1 MKKRFLVPV
10 IASALLLG
18 NVCMPIYE
26 PMHASCVEVRNV
38 GSPREEVSGT
48 TVDGFSYSGFKQ
60 YVIIEVEGHCTKIF
74 TYGRVSITGYTGS
87 KTDLVIPSKIDGCL
101 VVGIDRNA
109 FGKFGRYF
117 FDGTVTSVTLPDTL
131 EYIDDYAFYGAEITS
146 INFPSSLKSIG
157 ELAFSQ
163 TKLKSVVIPESVQ
176 YVGEQAFAEC
186 TSMTSMR
193 LVGAKKVDDYAFN
206 YCTALKSV
214 WIPKGSEAGE
224 AVFDGCFALT
234 YINGSKIYTM
244 QKDENGI
251 EKPVLTRNSIVRQ
264 VIRDFLSSSND
275 VKSIDDYCSA
285 MCKYIV
291 DTETRSWMSDNI
303 KARQLYDWLIR
314 NVRYEDEKDGE
325 TKWDKNN
332 HVPSSVFLSCGLSDD
347 GVGET
352 VCEGYAMAYTM
363 LLSQANI
370 ESYVLSASSTQ
381 QGGEGH
387 AWNLVKIKDNFYQC
401 DVTWDEDVWVK
412 NAGKYAG
419 RQEGTSYIY
428 FLKTAA
434 EMDALHNGSL
444 KTGKASPVLGSHP
457 LLEKYNWTNGQKALA
472 NSTKVSFPDTN
483 GDGILDYDINLDGVK
498 NISDGNYVNKTKK
511 FFNNGF
517 VLSTDTLDIWL
528 SYLKLVDL
536 SPSEVFQL
544 AKQGKTIN

>member
-131 EYIDDYAFYGAEITS
+131 EYIADYAFYGAEITS

-214 WIPKGSEAGE
+214 WIPRGSEAGE

-251 EKPVLTRNSIVRQ
+251 EKPVLTRNSIARQ
-264 VIRDFLSSSND
+264 VIRDFLSASTD
-275 VKSIDDYCSA
+275 VKSINDYCSA

-291 DTETRSWMSDNI
+291 DTETRPWMSDNI
-303 KARQLYDWLIR
+303 KARQLYDWLIH

-347 GVGET
+347 GIGET

-370 ESYVLSASSTQ
+370 ESYILLANSTQ
-381 QGGEGH
+381 EGEAGH

-434 EMDALHNGSL
+434 EMDALHNGAL
-444 KTGKASPVLGSHP
+444 ETGNITHYNNHP
-457 LLEKYNWTNGQKALA
+457 LFEKYNWANGKKALA

>member
-74 TYGRVSITGYTGS
+74 TYRRVSITGYTGS

-131 EYIDDYAFYGAEITS
+131 EYIADYAFYGAEITS

-214 WIPKGSEAGE
+214 WIPRGSEAGE

-251 EKPVLTRNSIVRQ
+251 EKPVLTRNSIARQ
-264 VIRDFLSSSND
+264 VIRDFLSASTD
-275 VKSIDDYCSA
+275 VKSINDYCSA

-291 DTETRSWMSDNI
+291 DTETRPWMSDNI
-303 KARQLYDWLIR
+303 KARQLYDWLIH

-347 GVGET
+347 GIGET

-363 LLSQANI
+363 L
-370 ESYVLSASSTQ
+370 
-381 QGGEGH
+381 
-387 AWNLVKIKDNFYQC
+387 
-401 DVTWDEDVWVK
+401 
-412 NAGKYAG
+412 
-419 RQEGTSYIY
+419 
-428 FLKTAA
+428 
-434 EMDALHNGSL
+434 
-444 KTGKASPVLGSHP
+444 TGKHRILYIVSQFNTRRRSRSCLESRKNQGQ
-457 LLEKYNWTNGQKALA
+457 LL
-472 NSTKVSFPDTN
+472 SV
-483 GDGILDYDINLDGVK
+483 
-498 NISDGNYVNKTKK
+498 
-511 FFNNGF
+511 
-517 VLSTDTLDIWL
+517 
-528 SYLKLVDL
+528 
-536 SPSEVFQL
+536 
-544 AKQGKTIN
+544 